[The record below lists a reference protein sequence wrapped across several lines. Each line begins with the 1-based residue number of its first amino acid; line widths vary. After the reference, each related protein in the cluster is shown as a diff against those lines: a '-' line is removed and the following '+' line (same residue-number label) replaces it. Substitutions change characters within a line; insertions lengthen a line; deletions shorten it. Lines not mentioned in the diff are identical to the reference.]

1 MPSRGSAPLPAA
13 FAIPGALETATGG
26 YAYARAVLARLPD
39 HGVVATVLRLP
50 DGFPH
55 PTTRDV
61 VESAQL
67 LASVP
72 ADTALLVDGLAYGA
86 LPAATLDAL
95 ARPLVALVHHP
106 LALETGLSTERAAAL
121 AGSERRAL
129 ARATRI
135 VAASPTT
142 ARTLVADYG
151 VAPERLS
158 IALPGTDAAAR
169 ATGAPAGAPPALIAV
184 GAISP
189 RKGFDVLIAA
199 LARLADRPWSLAIV
213 GPTDRDPATATALRR
228 QAEAAGL
235 AARVRLTGAVDAAT
249 RDALLG
255 QSDVF
260 VSASLYEGYGMV
272 LAEAMARGLPIVAST
287 GGAAAETVPD
297 AAALKV
303 PPGDVDALAAALA
316 RLIDEPDTRA
326 RLAAAAWE
334 AGAALPRW
342 DDTAAR
348 IADALRQSL
357 ETDG

>member
-1 MPSRGSAPLPAA
+1 MPPDAKAPLEAA
-13 FAIPGALETATGG
+13 IAIPGALETATGG
-26 YAYARAVLARLPD
+26 YAYARAVLARLPA
-39 HGVVATVLRLP
+39 HGIAPRVVRLP

-55 PTTRDV
+55 PTRADV
-61 VESAQL
+61 AAAAQRL
-67 LASVP
+67 SGVAP
-72 ADTALLVDGLAYGA
+72 GAALLVDGLAYGA

-106 LALETGLSTERAAAL
+106 LGLETGLAPERAAAL
-121 AGSERRAL
+121 VESERRAL
-129 ARATRI
+129 ARATRV

-142 ARTLVADYG
+142 ARTLVSDYG
-151 VAPERLS
+151 VTPERLVV
-158 IALPGTDAAAR
+158 AEPGTEPAAR
-169 ATGAPAGAPPALIAV
+169 ATGAPAGAPPALIAI
-184 GAISP
+184 GAVSP

-213 GPTDRDPATATALRR
+213 GPTDRDPATAAALLR

-235 AARVRLTGAVDAAT
+235 AKRIRFTGAVDDAT
-249 RDALLG
+249 RDALLAG
-255 QSDVF
+255 SDIF

-303 PPGDVDALAAALA
+303 APGDVDALAAALA
-316 RLIDEPDTRA
+316 RLLDEPALRA
-326 RLAAAAWE
+326 DLAAASWE
-334 AGAALPRW
+334 AGARLPRW

-348 IADALRQSL
+348 IADALRRSL
-357 ETDG
+357 ETNG